1 DWHEAFDEQ
10 FGQLDEEA
18 VFHDVDDEAVKV
30 FAQAGLHEFE
40 FFPFH
45 ELAFGFVGGALG
57 LGGGVGDVMQGF
69 KGENFFFTAE
79 TRRRGGT
86 LLRWFV
92 VVARISFRPGRVD
105 GFREGE
111 REMLSAVFSRAFHSR
126 GRLCHTTLFS
136 CDTFFVFRTFTMPAM
151 HRQECL
157 CHTGMGSWPVFF
169 DLRFMASCFSMHSRG
184 RLCYRILIKI
194 DNFFVGGF
202 LSPPL
207 VHSRGRL
214 HPTRRKPRLL
224 GTPGLCYTSM
234 SGSLSLVN
242 LMPVVLAIWHR
253 QECLC
258 HTSLVIA
265 QHILQYPVH
274 DEVGIAAD
282 GGSEV
287 SVSWRGE
294 GEVAFIDF

>member
-1 DWHEAFDEQ
+1 MRASR
-10 FGQLDEEA
+10 GPRA
-18 VFHDVDDEAVKV
+18 R
-30 FAQAGLHEFE
+30 
-40 FFPFH
+40 
-45 ELAFGFVGGALG
+45 
-57 LGGGVGDVMQGF
+57 
-69 KGENFFFTAE
+69 
-79 TRRRGGT
+79 RRRGR

-92 VVARISFRPGRVD
+92 VVARNSFRPGRVD

-111 REMLSAVFSRAFHSR
+111 REMLSVVFSWAFHSR

-157 CHTGMGSWPVFF
+157 HPSTRNPGAFWGPQCLCHTGMGSWPVFF

-184 RLCYRILIKI
+184 RLCYRIVIKI

-202 LSPPL
+202 LSTPL

-258 HTSLVIA
+258 HNSLVIA
-265 QHILQYPVH
+265 
-274 DEVGIAAD
+274 
-282 GGSEV
+282 
-287 SVSWRGE
+287 
-294 GEVAFIDF
+294 

>member
-1 DWHEAFDEQ
+1 
-10 FGQLDEEA
+10 
-18 VFHDVDDEAVKV
+18 
-30 FAQAGLHEFE
+30 
-40 FFPFH
+40 
-45 ELAFGFVGGALG
+45 
-57 LGGGVGDVMQGF
+57 
-69 KGENFFFTAE
+69 
-79 TRRRGGT
+79 
-86 LLRWFV
+86 
-92 VVARISFRPGRVD
+92 
-105 GFREGE
+105 
-111 REMLSAVFSRAFHSR
+111 
-126 GRLCHTTLFS
+126 CHTTLFS

-151 HRQECL
+151 HRQECLHPSTRNPGAFWGPQCL

-184 RLCYRILIKI
+184 R
-194 DNFFVGGF
+194 
-202 LSPPL
+202 
-207 VHSRGRL
+207 
-214 HPTRRKPRLL
+214 
-224 GTPGLCYTSM
+224 LCYTSM